1 MALGR
6 AYGLVHGKADAEL
19 LVAVKTL
26 KEGSSTETKEDFFKE
41 VALMS
46 LLHHDNIVELLA
58 VSTEEEP
65 YGMIFEFMEHGDL
78 NQYLRKA
85 GPFFEGEEKEKG
97 LIFLKKRK
105 IGFCSGAHNPERA
118 TSILSCHGV
127 FIDQFIFRTTL
138 ACIYNI
144 F

>member
-1 MALGR
+1 MIDDR
-6 AYGLVHGKADAEL
+6 KDSEL

-46 LLHHDNIVELLA
+46 LLHHENIVELLA
-58 VSTEEEP
+58 VCSQEEP
-65 YGMIFEFMEHGDL
+65 HGMIFEFMEFGDL

-97 LIFLKKRK
+97 M
-105 IGFCSGAHNPERA
+105 
-118 TSILSCHGV
+118 ILL
-127 FIDQFIFRTTL
+127 R
-138 ACIYNI
+138 N
-144 F
+144 